1 MTQTAIAAFDS
12 TLQTTNVWLH
22 EIMERM
28 GWVDKHR
35 AYHALRT
42 VLHAL
47 RDHLTVEGTAALAAQ
62 LPLLIR
68 GIFFEGWHPA
78 GKPLK
83 ARKKDDFLAHVA
95 LGFADD
101 PADAEE
107 VTRAVLGVL
116 ADHVSAGEVAHV
128 EHLLPQEIRSFF
140 LPTHRGGGEAD
151 PIRSLL
157 W

>member
-1 MTQTAIAAFDS
+1 MTQTTIAAFDS

-47 RDHLTVEGTAALAAQ
+47 RDRLPVEGAAALAAQ
-62 LPLLIR
+62 LPLLVR

-78 GKPLK
+78 GKPVRG
-83 ARKKDDFLAHVA
+83 RKKADFLDRIDDS
-95 LGFADD
+95 FIDD
-101 PADAEE
+101 PVDPEKVA
-107 VTRAVLGVL
+107 RAVLGVL
-116 ADHVSAGEVAHV
+116 ANHVAAGEVAHV
-128 EHLLPQEIRSFF
+128 EHLLPLE
-140 LPTHRGGGEAD
+140 
-151 PIRSLL
+151 IRSLL

>member
-1 MTQTAIAAFDS
+1 MTQTAIPAFDS

-22 EIMERM
+22 EIMDRM

-47 RDHLTVEGTAALAAQ
+47 RDRLPVEGAAALAAQ
-62 LPLLIR
+62 LPLLVR

-78 GKPLK
+78 GKPVK
-83 ARKKDDFLAHVA
+83 ERRKEEFLNHITDS
-95 LGFADD
+95 FAGDLVD
-101 PADAEE
+101 PEE
-107 VTRAVLGVL
+107 VARAVLAVL
-116 ADHVSAGEVAHV
+116 ANHVSPGEVSHV
-128 EHLLPQEIRSFF
+128 EHLLPLE
-140 LPTHRGGGEAD
+140 
-151 PIRSLL
+151 IRSLL